1 MLFRVPASALLAA
14 NLASVMKGPQTFDA
28 LLDQQL
34 SALDYSPKRRA
45 REPMALP
52 GIEPM
57 LRSPEPVLSHAA
69 QVAQFNARRLDIDLG
84 IELNDVGSLY

>member
-1 MLFRVPASALLAA
+1 MR
-14 NLASVMKGPQTFDA
+14 GPQTFDA

-34 SALDYSPKRRA
+34 SALDYSPKRRT
-45 REPMALP
+45 REPMERAA
-52 GIEPM
+52 IEPP

-84 IELNDVGSLY
+84 DELNDAGSLY